1 MKTDI
6 EIQFNK
12 GKVLT
17 YSFGAFAFVCA
28 GVFFTYVGLMTKNH
42 FFPRFFLLFLGI
54 VSTSFFGLILLIIL
68 PKAIRNKAG
77 LIITEKGV
85 YDYSSAISAGFIRW
99 TEIKKISHSYSG
111 STIFLLIM
119 LKKPENYIARQKW
132 LIKRIAM
139 RMNYKMSGTPI
150 HILVSLLN
158 TDIHTLY
165 SIMSEKKSSKKG
177 ELGKG
182 ELINM

>member
-17 YSFGAFAFVCA
+17 YAFGAFAFVCA
-28 GVFFTYVGLMTKNH
+28 GVFFAYVGLVTKNH
-42 FFPRFFLLFLGI
+42 FFLRLFLSFLGI

-68 PKAIRNKAG
+68 PKAIKNKAG
-77 LIITEKGV
+77 LIITDKGL
-85 YDYSSAISAGFIRW
+85 YDYSSAISAGLITW

-111 STIFLLIM
+111 ANIFLLVK
-119 LKKPENYIARQKW
+119 LKNPDKFIARQKW

-139 RMNYKMSGTPI
+139 RLNYKMSDTPV
-150 HILVSLLN
+150 HILLSLLD
-158 TDIHTLY
+158 TDINTLY
-165 SIMSEKKSSKKG
+165 NIITEKRYQKITNK
-177 ELGKG
+177 EQT
-182 ELINM
+182 N